1 MVVMTGSS
9 VFQRCFKMA
18 DVNSHSEAERNNFD
32 NQETDEE
39 KLEKLHFKK
48 VVEAFLFY
56 K

>member
-1 MVVMTGSS
+1 
-9 VFQRCFKMA
+9 MA
-18 DVNSHSEAERNNFD
+18 EENSLSESAINNIS

>member
-1 MVVMTGSS
+1 
-9 VFQRCFKMA
+9 MA
-18 DVNSHSEAERNNFD
+18 DESFNSDGEMNIGSNH
-32 NQETDEE
+32 ETDEE